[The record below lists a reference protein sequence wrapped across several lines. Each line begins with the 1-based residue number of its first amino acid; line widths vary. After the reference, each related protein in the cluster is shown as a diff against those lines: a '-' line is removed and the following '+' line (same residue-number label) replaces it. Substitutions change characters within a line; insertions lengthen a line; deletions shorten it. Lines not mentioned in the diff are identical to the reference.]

1 MFHIILRDPAR
12 CIAAVAARGRIV
24 VPYREV
30 ANDLNMMFMRHSD
43 SESAGNKPDAD
54 RGLSKTR
61 TPLVG
66 STLNTWI
73 HNTMVLGLP
82 LAYE

>member
-1 MFHIILRDPAR
+1 MFHIILRGPAR
-12 CIAAVAARGRIV
+12 CIAALAARGRIV

-30 ANDLNMMFMRHSD
+30 AKDLNMMWHSD

-61 TPLVG
+61 PIGRVHLEHIQYHG
-66 STLNTWI
+66 TW
-73 HNTMVLGLP
+73 HWHT
-82 LAYE
+82 

>member
-1 MFHIILRDPAR
+1 MFHIISRDPAK

-30 ANDLNMMFMRHSD
+30 AKDLNMLWHSD

-54 RGLSKTR
+54 RGLS
-61 TPLVG
+61 
-66 STLNTWI
+66 
-73 HNTMVLGLP
+73 
-82 LAYE
+82 